1 LHRIARDSEQVNN
14 QYAVE
19 KYDAKKEHEWVKA
32 HILVGT
38 KTNVIVSAR
47 ITRSE
52 GADSPQYKP
61 MVTEANNNGFNIE
74 EIEADKAY
82 SSRDNHEIAEAVGA
96 TPYIP
101 FKSNAT
107 GRPKGSPVW
116 QKMYH
121 FFMYNR
127 DEFLAHYH
135 KRSNVET
142 TIMMVKTKLGEK
154 LKSKKFIAQKNE
166 LLCKFIA
173 HNIIVLI
180 HEMHELG
187 IKPDFDSCTSTS
199 MIALNIS

>member
-1 LHRIARDSEQVNN
+1 
-14 QYAVE
+14 
-19 KYDAKKEHEWVKA
+19 
-32 HILVGT
+32 
-38 KTNVIVSAR
+38 
-47 ITRSE
+47 
-52 GADSPQYKP
+52 
-61 MVTEANNNGFNIE
+61 M
-74 EIEADKAY
+74 
-82 SSRDNHEIAEAVGA
+82 
-96 TPYIP
+96 
-101 FKSNAT
+101 
-107 GRPKGSPVW
+107 W

-154 LKSKKFIAQKNE
+154 LKSKNFIAQKNE

-187 IKPDFDSCTSTS
+187 IPPDFDSRS
-199 MIALNIS
+199 L

>member
-1 LHRIARDSEQVNN
+1 
-14 QYAVE
+14 
-19 KYDAKKEHEWVKA
+19 
-32 HILVGT
+32 
-38 KTNVIVSAR
+38 
-47 ITRSE
+47 
-52 GADSPQYKP
+52 
-61 MVTEANNNGFNIE
+61 MVTEADNNGFNIE

-82 SSRDNHEIAEAVGA
+82 SSRNNHDIADAVGA
-96 TPYIP
+96 TPYIS
-101 FKSNAT
+101 FKKNAT
-107 GRPKGSPVW
+107 GRPKGSPMW

-187 IKPDFDSCTSTS
+187 IKPNFDLCS
-199 MIALNIS
+199 L